1 MSAYLGKADFTK
13 VRQGGQCHCGRMW
26 GGTGLLGVPEGGGRK
41 PQEAKD
47 IGLFIVEVNM
57 GSGLECVHL

>member
-1 MSAYLGKADFTK
+1 MLIW
-13 VRQGGQCHCGRMW
+13 VRVRVGGAPVAQSSWVCLR
-26 GGTGLLGVPEGGGRK
+26 EGGKK

-57 GSGLECVHL
+57 GSRLERVLL

>member
-1 MSAYLGKADFTK
+1 MAG
-13 VRQGGQCHCGRMW
+13 W
-26 GGTGLLGVPEGGGRK
+26 GGGTELLGVPERGGKK

-57 GSGLECVHL
+57 GSRLERVLL